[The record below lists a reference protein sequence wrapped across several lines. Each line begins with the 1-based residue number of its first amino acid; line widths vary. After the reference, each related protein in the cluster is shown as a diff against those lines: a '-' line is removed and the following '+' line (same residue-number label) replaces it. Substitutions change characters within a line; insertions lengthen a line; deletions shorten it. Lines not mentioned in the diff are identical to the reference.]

1 MKVISYNLQKHRA
14 AGELAVLV
22 HEHDPDI
29 LCLQECDVP
38 ALPERIDGLMLADA
52 TQGNRLGIALY
63 YRESAYRV
71 QGIRMLGLK
80 KSLHDRIAKPAHE
93 RVLGVR
99 LHDIDDG
106 RDVIVASFHAAP
118 LTALNSLRRHQIRA
132 ALDELASLGEGLPQL
147 MVGDYNYPVFKEN
160 LGQAVRDHGY
170 ALTMSDDHTYTR
182 YRVFR
187 GHYDFATSQGFDI
200 ERITTLPQGASDHRP
215 ILVTARPH

>member
-1 MKVISYNLQKHRA
+1 MKVISYNLQKHKA
-14 AGELAVLV
+14 AGELAALV
-22 HEHDPDI
+22 SAHDPDI
-29 LCLQECDVP
+29 LCLQECDVVE
-38 ALPERIDGLMLADA
+38 LPSEIGDLVLADA

-63 YRESAYRV
+63 YRQSAYHL

-93 RVLGVR
+93 RVLGAR
-99 LHDIDDG
+99 LRDIDDG
-106 RDVIVASFHAAP
+106 RDFIVASFHAAP

-147 MVGDYNYPVFKEN
+147 MVGDYNYPIFKEN

-170 ALTMSDDHTYTR
+170 SLTMSDDHTYTR

-187 GHYDFATSQGFDI
+187 GHYDFATSKGFEIQG
-200 ERITTLPQGASDHRP
+200 ITTLPQGSSDHRP
-215 ILVTARPH
+215 ILVTVDAD